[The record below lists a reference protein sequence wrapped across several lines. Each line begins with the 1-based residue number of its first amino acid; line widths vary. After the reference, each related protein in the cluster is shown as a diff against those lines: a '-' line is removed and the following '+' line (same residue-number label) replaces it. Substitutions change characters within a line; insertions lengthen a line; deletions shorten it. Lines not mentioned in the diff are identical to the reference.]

1 MRFYIASAAKPEN
14 WRRRIR
20 SMSDAALVGCVG
32 LHASEASKHL
42 SATLSEVG
50 IPNRWLSLRRRPDLL
65 KHTLAELKW
74 ERTPLAHLQS
84 DVQVLILD
92 AEENQLHQLWQ
103 YVYAAGLVDKVHF
116 FPSQMIPEPM
126 EAKSPA
132 DLSTWAEAAEAF
144 QADMKLAAAWLPCT
158 FIPTLT

>member
-20 SMSDAALVGCVG
+20 SVSDAALVGCVG
-32 LHASEASKHL
+32 PYASEASKRL
-42 SATLSEVG
+42 SAMLSEAG
-50 IPNRWLSLRRRPDLL
+50 FPNRWLSLRRRPDLL
-65 KHTLAELKW
+65 ERTLAEPDW
-74 ERTPLAHLQS
+74 ARTPLFHLQS
-84 DVQVLILD
+84 AVRVLILD
-92 AEENQLHQLWQ
+92 AEEKQLHQLWQ

-132 DLSTWAEAAEAF
+132 DLSTWAEAAEAL
-144 QADMKLAAAWLPCT
+144 QADMKLAMAWLPCT